1 MHTTVS
7 SLIRWKDGSLVV
19 QLPCN
24 SALCTGLPFPMCN
37 NNSCVYWYAYG
48 DGSLTTGDFVYD
60 TITLDIT
67 NGQQQQVHMNPFI
80 CFLYDNHKKQFSV
93 AEEVL
98 LLVRKRI
105 HLLYQSEV
113 MNISEELDMQV
124 GCEIFPPK
132 NSTVRP

>member
-1 MHTTVS
+1 
-7 SLIRWKDGSLVV
+7 
-19 QLPCN
+19 
-24 SALCTGLPFPMCN
+24 MCN